1 MKKIITKIST
11 VIVLLCLIGL
21 AGCKKL
27 ASYDYPPDSV
37 TPYVVITN
45 DNNFSIFKVAVDRA
59 GLAGLL
65 NSNDAYTVFA
75 PNNTAFTNAGYPQT
89 LIQTLPLADVIT
101 LVKNHIIAGKLDAT
115 TLTAPKATLS
125 GRQISVQKIGT
136 TYYVEGGDIL
146 NKNLKTTAGY
156 LNTTNRLIYSRPT
169 ILDVIAAYNANFT
182 VAAQQYTYL
191 QAAITRASTGSTNF
205 TALFTGTEP
214 YTLFAPN
221 NDAFITAG
229 YATVAAVTAAAP
241 DVLGNLLKYQMMQGA
256 KLTSAF
262 DSVAVKAYN
271 GTNIYF
277 DITKTTA
284 NVSSWYANG
293 VLFGNAGGNLTANN
307 GVVHAVGRF
316 FPTPITTTTL
326 DRINSDATLTM
337 FAALIQRVSTADP
350 KLNVAALLGNA
361 LSSSTTVYAVNNAG
375 LIAAGYANVAA
386 INAETPEK
394 LAAILKLHIV
404 PKRINNISVA
414 EGGTVNSFSGT
425 ALTITTTTGY
435 KVKGPSNPAAIAVIT
450 GNVVTTNGILNI
462 IGTLLTP

>member
-1 MKKIITKIST
+1 MKKITTKISIA
-11 VIVLLCLIGL
+11 IVLLCLIGL

-27 ASYDYPPDSV
+27 ASYDYPPDSA
-37 TPYVVITN
+37 TPYVLITN
-45 DNNFSIFKVAVDRA
+45 DNNFSIFKIAVDRA

-65 NSNDAYTVFA
+65 SSNDAYTVFA

-89 LIQTLPLADVIT
+89 LIQTLPLAEVIT

-115 TLTAPKATLS
+115 TITAPKATLS

-146 NKNLKTTAGY
+146 NKNLKTTGGY
-156 LNTTNRLIYSRPT
+156 LNTINRLIYSRPT
-169 ILDVIAAYNANFT
+169 ILDVITAYTANFT

-241 DVLGNLLKYQMMQGA
+241 DVLGNLLKYQMMQGT

-277 DITKTTA
+277 DIAKNSA
-284 NVSSWYANG
+284 NITSWYANG

-326 DRINSDATLTM
+326 DRINADATLTM
-337 FAALIQRVSTADP
+337 FAALIQRASTADP
-350 KLNVAALLGNA
+350 KYNFTSF
-361 LSSSTTVYAVNNAG
+361 LSSTSSFTVYAVNNTG

-386 INAETPEK
+386 INAESPEK

-414 EGGTVNSFSGT
+414 EGGTVTSLSGT
-425 ALTITTTTGY
+425 TLTINTTSGY
-435 KVKGPSNPAAIAVIT
+435 KVKGPSNPAAIAVAT

>member
-11 VIVLLCLIGL
+11 AIVLLCLIGL

-27 ASYDYPPDSV
+27 TSYDYPPDSA
-37 TPYVVITN
+37 TPYELITN
-45 DNNFSIFKVAVDRA
+45 DNNFSIFKIAVDRA
-59 GLAGLL
+59 GLASLL
-65 NSNDAYTVFA
+65 SSNDAYTVFA

-89 LIQTLPLADVIT
+89 LIQTMPVADVIT
-101 LVKNHIIAGKLDAT
+101 LVKNHIITGKLDAAT
-115 TLTAPKATLS
+115 ITAPKATLS

-136 TYYVEGGDIL
+136 TYYIEGGDIL
-146 NKNLKTTAGY
+146 NKNLKTTGGY
-156 LNTTNRLIYSRPT
+156 LNTINRLIYSRPT
-169 ILDVIAAYNANFT
+169 ILDVITAYNANFT

-214 YTLFAPN
+214 YTLFAPT

-229 YATVAAVTAAAP
+229 YATVAAVQAAAP
-241 DVLGNLLKYQMMQGA
+241 DVLGNLLKYQMIQGA

-277 DITKTTA
+277 DIAKSSA
-284 NVSSWYANG
+284 NITSWYANG
-293 VLFGNAGGNLTANN
+293 VVFGNAGGNLTANN

-337 FAALIQRVSTADP
+337 FAALIQRASTADP
-350 KLNVAALLGNA
+350 KFNFTSM
-361 LSSSTTVYAVNNAG
+361 LSGTSSYTVYAVNNTG

-386 INAETPEK
+386 INAENPEK

-404 PKRINNISVA
+404 AKRTNNINVA
-414 EGGTVNSFSGT
+414 EGGTVNSISGT
-425 ALTITTTTGY
+425 ALTINTTGGY

-450 GNVVTTNGILNI
+450 GNVVTTNGVLNI

>member
-1 MKKIITKIST
+1 MQ
-11 VIVLLCLIGL
+11 
-21 AGCKKL
+21 KL
-27 ASYDYPPDSV
+27 KSYDYPPDSAS
-37 TPYVVITN
+37 PYELITN
-45 DNNFSIFKVAVDRA
+45 DNNFSIFKIAVDRA

-65 NSNDAYTVFA
+65 SSNDAYTVFA

-89 LIQTLPLADVIT
+89 LIQTMPVADVIT
-101 LVKNHIIAGKLDAT
+101 PVKNHIITGKLDAT
-115 TLTAPKATLS
+115 TITTPKATLS

-136 TYYVEGGDIL
+136 TYYIEGGDIL
-146 NKNLKTTAGY
+146 NKNLKTTGGY
-156 LNTTNRLIYSRPT
+156 LNTINRLIYSRPT
-169 ILDVIAAYNANFT
+169 ILDVITAYNANFT

-214 YTLFAPN
+214 YTLFAPT

-229 YATVAAVTAAAP
+229 YATVAAVQAAAP
-241 DVLGNLLKYQMMQGA
+241 DVLGNLLKYQMIQGA

-262 DSVAVKAYN
+262 DSVVVKAYN

-277 DITKTTA
+277 DIAKSSA
-284 NVSSWYANG
+284 NITSWYANG
-293 VLFGNAGGNLTANN
+293 VVFGNAGGNLTANN

-337 FAALIQRVSTADP
+337 FAALIQRASTADP
-350 KLNVAALLGNA
+350 KFNFTSM
-361 LSSSTTVYAVNNAG
+361 LSGASSYTVYAVNNTG

-386 INAETPEK
+386 INAENPEK

-404 PKRINNISVA
+404 AKRTNNINVA
-414 EGGTVNSFSGT
+414 EGARLILYQVQ
-425 ALTITTTTGY
+425 LLPLI
-435 KVKGPSNPAAIAVIT
+435 PPAVIK
-450 GNVVTTNGILNI
+450 
-462 IGTLLTP
+462 

>member
-1 MKKIITKIST
+1 MKKITTKISIA
-11 VIVLLCLIGL
+11 IVLLCLIGL

-27 ASYDYPPDSV
+27 TSYDYPPDSV
-37 TPYVVITN
+37 TPYVLITN
-45 DNNFSIFKVAVDRA
+45 DNNFSIFKIAVDRA

-65 NSNDAYTVFA
+65 SSNDAYTVFA

-115 TLTAPKATLS
+115 TITAPKATLS

-146 NKNLKTTAGY
+146 NKNLKTTGGY
-156 LNTTNRLIYSRPT
+156 LNTINRLIYSRPT
-169 ILDVIAAYNANFT
+169 ILDVITAYNANFT

-229 YATVAAVTAAAP
+229 YATVAAVQAAAP
-241 DVLGNLLKYQMMQGA
+241 DVLGNLLKYQIMQGT

-277 DITKTTA
+277 DVTKSTA
-284 NVSSWYANG
+284 NVTSWYANG

-316 FPTPITTTTL
+316 FPTPITTTIL

-337 FAALIQRVSTADP
+337 FAALIQRASTADP
-350 KLNVAALLGNA
+350 KLNFAAVLANP
-361 LSSSTTVYAVNNAG
+361 LSSSTVYAVNNAG
-375 LIAAGYANVAA
+375 LIAAGYANIAA
-386 INAETPEK
+386 INAESVEK
-394 LAAILKLHIV
+394 LAAILKLHIL
-404 PKRINNISVA
+404 PKRINNISIA
-414 EGGTVNSFSGT
+414 EGGTVNTLSGT

-435 KVKGPSNPAAIAVIT
+435 KVKGPSNPAAITVAT
-450 GNVVTTNGILNI
+450 GNIVTTNGVLNI
-462 IGTLLTP
+462 IATLLMP